1 MKTNPS
7 NKLDKLNPITKA
19 ILKDRRVSIIVENF
33 HGVDW
38 HKQTKS
44 APNFVIYNSPE
55 DYPGKFVV
63 RLFDGAQPTRLF
75 TTKDSLE
82 EARKAIPDIFIPV
95 QRSPGDAL
103 SIVET
108 WL

>member
-1 MKTNPS
+1 MKTKNS
-7 NKLDKLNPITKA
+7 KLDKLRPVAKA
-19 ILKDRRVSIIVENF
+19 ILRNRSVSIRVEDF

-38 HKQTKS
+38 HKVTKS
-44 APNFVIYNSPE
+44 APNFVVFNSPE
-55 DYPGKFVV
+55 DCPGKFVV

-82 EARKAIPDIFIPV
+82 EARKTIPDIFIPV
-95 QRSPGDAL
+95 QRSPGDAPA
-103 SIVET
+103 IVET